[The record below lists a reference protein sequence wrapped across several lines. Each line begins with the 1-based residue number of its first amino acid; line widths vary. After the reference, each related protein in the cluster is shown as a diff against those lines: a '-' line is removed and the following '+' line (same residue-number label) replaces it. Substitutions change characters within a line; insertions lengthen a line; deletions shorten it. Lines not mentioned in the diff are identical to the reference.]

1 MSTPALKLQPVL
13 AFGSESPVDLLN
25 NAASVTRFLAAVSPA
40 FAHDGSQIGLSDES
54 ANGLG
59 LILMVV
65 ESTISEAVARI

>member
-1 MSTPALKLQPVL
+1 MNADPIL

-25 NAASVTRFLAAVSPA
+25 NAASVTRFLVDVSPA
-40 FAHDGSQIGLSDES
+40 FAHDGAQLGLSEES
-54 ANGLG
+54 AHGLG